1 MKKVPLG
8 YRIVRFFFV
17 LPVKFILNIRVCGRK
32 NIPTD
37 TTGYLIVSNHIC
49 WIDPIIVCSGFRQKI
64 HIMAKK
70 ELFKIPVLAPLIR
83 ALGAYP
89 IDRSGGNT
97 GTIKD
102 TIKML
107 KDGDSVCIFP
117 QGTRRRGQT
126 ISETPLKPGAAMIAL
141 KAGVPILP
149 VRIVMKG
156 ERYRPFRRNKLVIG
170 RPITLEELGYDPE
183 ASGEYGRVTELIRQR
198 IAELG

>member
-1 MKKVPLG
+1 
-8 YRIVRFFFV
+8 
-17 LPVKFILNIRVCGRK
+17 
-32 NIPTD
+32 
-37 TTGYLIVSNHIC
+37 
-49 WIDPIIVCSGFRQKI
+49 
-64 HIMAKK
+64 
-70 ELFKIPVLAPLIR
+70 
-83 ALGAYP
+83 
-89 IDRSGGNT
+89 
-97 GTIKD
+97 
-102 TIKML
+102 ML